1 MTEKDPYES
10 ELEKEKKAENE
21 RNEEAKD
28 DLTEGKIRKQR
39 EGEGTRD
46 YRKRIYP
53 DYKKN
58 RQRNQPRV
66 RLPGDDDIQAQGDA
80 LSNPT
85 TDQLAPKT
93 PEEIETAKTGIE
105 EAKKRMRGEGAKRE
119 RDSDGFLKLVGQ
131 GLTVFGNA
139 MESVDKAVL
148 GRIGL
153 GDKNLYTARRGII
166 DGLSER
172 HVALALLGEFLL
184 PDTVDLATLGLGYI
198 PKRFLKTPK
207 LLKAWAKSTK
217 AATKADAAG
226 DFAGASLLGARPRLA
241 ARIDATDMP
250 DNVEATWAAMD
261 AARKN
266 TNVSTVNKA
275 TQRPAPLPLTT
286 PEKQKAKILA
296 GKGDLYDLNAAVMGK
311 GVEGRPGTPKYT
323 QKLRSDVVTKVDEK
337 LVKQLQKKFGGTDTE
352 AALFLQ
358 KQQEVLKQVEKARE
372 YLNREFKLIDF
383 GFAFDDTL
391 EAMAAFDDWMRGL
404 GPARAKAVMGKVKP
418 NITDVELMDF
428 FEKLRLDSGVLDIG
442 HINAAKNIYRR
453 TAGGGGKGAN
463 FASNLELEAAR
474 NTVEISM
481 DRRRK
486 EVVKLIEKGNRA
498 RGSRKDIPID
508 INRMRGVS
516 ANIEEE
522 YLKFIHPD
530 MRNFL
535 EGVDPVTKRRLLPVE
550 FHDDFIRSTM
560 EALAEKRKFGIQDFD
575 DYLMEVW
582 ELDFGGFKMLPRQ
595 SQKAIRDAF
604 KNQKGMIHPQQQL
617 DMFNQPYTK
626 GWKKTATKENPM
638 GGYRE
643 SWVEEVINDYLNN
656 LEEAQKLGLTKTF
669 LDDATARGF
678 GAGVDSTGK
687 LPVRKIGE
695 AIIDDDPVKGAYRK
709 AFTENPIVEARVK
722 SKRGRPK
729 GKKNKPKP

>member
-1 MTEKDPYES
+1 M
-10 ELEKEKKAENE
+10 
-21 RNEEAKD
+21 NEED
-28 DLTEGKIRKQR
+28 INPEEGLEEDVKKNEDKINEEYQEEKYGNEEIRKKR
-39 EGEGTRD
+39 EGEGTLD

-80 LSNPT
+80 KLNPT
-85 TDQLAPKT
+85 GDMLAPRT
-93 PEEIETAKTGIE
+93 PEEIEAARKGLE
-105 EAKKRMRGEGAKRE
+105 EAKKKLGGSVPEK
-119 RDSDGFLKLVGQ
+119 DSDGFLKLVGQ
-131 GLTVFGNA
+131 GLTVFGEA
-139 MESVDKAVL
+139 MDTVDKNVL

-217 AATKADAAG
+217 AATKADSAG
-226 DFAGASLLGARPRLA
+226 DFAGAALLGGRPRLA
-241 ARIDATDMP
+241 QRTVANELGDEVFE
-250 DNVEATWAAMD
+250 NVV
-261 AARKN
+261 N
-266 TNVSTVNKA
+266 TNKA
-275 TQRPAPLPLTT
+275 TQRPVKALTT

-296 GKGDLYDLNAAVMGK
+296 GKGDVFDLNAAVMGK
-311 GVEGRPGTPKYT
+311 GIEGRPGVPKYT
-323 QKLRSDVVTKVDEK
+323 DKLRKDVVTKVDEK
-337 LVKQLQKKFGGTDTE
+337 LVKELQQKFGGTDTE

-358 KQQEVLKQVEKARE
+358 KQKEALKEVEKART
-372 YLNREFKLIDF
+372 YLNKEFKLQQF
-383 GFAFDDTL
+383 GFAFDDTI
-391 EAMAAFDDWMRGL
+391 EAMAAFDDWMKGL
-404 GPARAKAVMGKVKP
+404 GSARAKAVMGKVKP
-418 NITDVELMDF
+418 DITDTELMDF
-428 FEKLRLDSGVLDIG
+428 FEKLRVDSGAYDLG
-442 HINAAKNIYRR
+442 HKNAAKNIYRR
-453 TAGGGGKGAN
+453 LAGGGGRGAN
-463 FASNLELEAAR
+463 FASNIEPEPAR
-474 NTVEISM
+474 NLVTISM

-498 RGSRKDIPID
+498 RGSRKDLPID
-508 INRMRGVS
+508 INRMLGNS

-535 EGVDPVTKRRLLPVE
+535 DNILPIE
-550 FHDDFIRSTM
+550 LHDDFVQSTM

-582 ELDFGGFKMLPRQ
+582 EFDFGGFKMLPRQ

-656 LEEAQKLGLTKTF
+656 MDDARELGLLDTF
-669 LDDATARGF
+669 LNDATARGF
-678 GAGVDSTGK
+678 GAGVDDAGK

-695 AIIDDDPVKGAYRK
+695 PIIDDDPVKGAYRK
-709 AFTENPIVEARVK
+709 AFTENPVVEARAK
-722 SKRGRPK
+722 LKRGRPK

>member
-1 MTEKDPYES
+1 MNEEDINPE
-10 ELEKEKKAENE
+10 EGLEEDVKKNEKKI
-21 RNEEAKD
+21 NEEYQEEKYGN
-28 DLTEGKIRKQR
+28 EEIRKKR
-39 EGEGTRD
+39 EGEGTLD

-80 LSNPT
+80 KLNPT
-85 TDQLAPKT
+85 GDMLAPRT
-93 PEEIETAKTGIE
+93 PEEIEAARKGLE
-105 EAKKRMRGEGAKRE
+105 EAKKKIDGSKPE

-131 GLTVFGNA
+131 GLTVFGEA
-139 MESVDKAVL
+139 MDTVDKNVL

-226 DFAGASLLGARPRLA
+226 DAIGASLLGARPRLA
-241 ARIDATDMP
+241 RGIDATDMP
-250 DNVEATWAAMD
+250 DNVESAWAAMS
-261 AARKN
+261 ATRKKADV
-266 TNVSTVNKA
+266 NVSKA
-275 TQRPAPLPLTT
+275 TQRPDAPPITT
-286 PEKQKAKILA
+286 PERQRQKILD
-296 GKGDLYDLNAAVMGK
+296 GKGNVFDLNAAVMGK
-311 GVEGRPGTPKYT
+311 GVETSPGTPKYT
-323 QKLRSDVVTKVDEK
+323 KKLRKDVVTKVDEK
-337 LVKQLQKKFGGTDTE
+337 LVKHLQKKFGGTDTE

-358 KQQEVLKQVEKARE
+358 KQQEALKEVEKAVD
-372 YLNREFKLIDF
+372 YLNKEFKLQQF
-383 GFAFDDTL
+383 GFAAEDAI
-391 EAMAAFDDWMRGL
+391 EAMAAFDDWMKGL
-404 GPARAKAVMGKVKP
+404 GSARARAVMGKVKP
-418 NITDVELMDF
+418 DITDTELMNF
-428 FEKLRLDSGVLDIG
+428 FEKLRLNSGAYEVG
-442 HINAAKNIYRR
+442 HKNAAKNIHRQL
-453 TAGGGGKGAN
+453 AGGGGKGAD
-463 FASNLELEAAR
+463 FASNLEPEPAR
-474 NTVEISM
+474 NLVTISM

-486 EVVKLIEKGNRA
+486 EVVKLVEKGNRG
-498 RGSRKDIPID
+498 RGSRMDLPVD
-508 INRMRGVS
+508 INRMLGNS

-530 MRNFL
+530 MRNFI
-535 EGVDPVTKRRLLPVE
+535 DNILPVE
-550 FHDDFIRSTM
+550 LHDDFIQSTM

-575 DYLMEVW
+575 DYLMDVW
-582 ELDFGGFKMLPRQ
+582 DFDFGGFKMLPKQ

-617 DMFNQPYTK
+617 DMFNKPYTK

-656 LEEAQKLGLTKTF
+656 MDEARDLGLLDKF

-678 GAGVDSTGK
+678 GAGVDDAGK
-687 LPVRKIGE
+687 LPVRKIGDP
-695 AIIDDDPVKGAYRK
+695 IQYDDPLMEGYVKT
-709 AFTENPIVEARVK
+709 FTENPIVEARAK

>member
-10 ELEKEKKAENE
+10 ELDKEKKAENE
-21 RNEEAKD
+21 RIEEAKD
-28 DLTEGKIRKQR
+28 NLTEGKIREQR
-39 EGEGTRD
+39 EGEGTLD

-58 RQRNQPRV
+58 RLKNQRRV
-66 RLPGDDDIQAQGDA
+66 PLPGDDDIQAQGDA
-80 LSNPT
+80 KLNPT
-85 TDQLAPKT
+85 GDMLAPKT
-93 PEEIETAKTGIE
+93 PEEIEAAKTGIE
-105 EAKKRMRGEGAKRE
+105 EAKKRMRGDGAKQE

-131 GLTVFGNA
+131 GLTVFGEA
-139 MESVDKAVL
+139 LDTVDKNVL

-184 PDTVDLATLGLGYI
+184 PDTLDLVTLGLAYI

-207 LLKAWAKSTK
+207 LLKTWAKSTK

-226 DFAGASLLGARPRLA
+226 DFSGALLLGGRPRLA
-241 ARIDATDMP
+241 QR
-250 DNVEATWAAMD
+250 
-261 AARKN
+261 
-266 TNVSTVNKA
+266 TVANELGDEVFENLVNANKA
-275 TQRPAPLPLTT
+275 TQRPAKLPLTT

-296 GKGDLYDLNAAVMGK
+296 GKGDIFDLNAAVMGK
-311 GVEGRPGTPKYT
+311 GIEGRPGTPKYT
-323 QKLRSDVVTKVDEK
+323 QKLRTDVVTKVDEK

-358 KQQEVLKQVEKARE
+358 KQQEVLRQVEKARE
-372 YLNREFKLIDF
+372 YMNKEFKLQQF
-383 GFAFDDTL
+383 GFAFDDTI
-391 EAMAAFDDWMRGL
+391 EAIAAFQDWMKGL

-418 NITDVELMDF
+418 DITDTELMDF
-428 FEKLRLDSGVLDIG
+428 FEKLRVDSGAYDIG

-453 TAGGGGKGAN
+453 LAGGGGKGAN
-463 FASNLELEAAR
+463 FASNLELEPAR
-474 NTVEISM
+474 NLVTISM

-498 RGSRKDIPID
+498 RGSRKDLPID
-508 INRMRGVS
+508 INRLRGVS

-530 MRNFL
+530 LRNFL
-535 EGVDPVTKRRLLPVE
+535 ENLLPAE
-550 FHDDFIRSTM
+550 LHDDFIQSTM

-582 ELDFGGFKMLPRQ
+582 DFDFGGFKLLPKQ

-604 KNQKGMIHPQQQL
+604 KNQKGMIHGQQQL

-656 LEEAQKLGLTKTF
+656 LDEAQQLGLTKTF

-678 GAGVDSTGK
+678 GAGVDDVGK
-687 LPVRKIGE
+687 LPTRKIGE
-695 AIIDDDPVKGAYRK
+695 AIIDEDPVKNVLRK
-709 AFTENPIVEARVK
+709 TFTENPVVEARAK
-722 SKRGRPK
+722 LKRGRPK

>member
-1 MTEKDPYES
+1 M
-10 ELEKEKKAENE
+10 
-21 RNEEAKD
+21 NEED
-28 DLTEGKIRKQR
+28 INPEEGLEEDVKKNEDKINEEYQEEKYGNEEIRKKR
-39 EGEGTRD
+39 EGEGTLD

-80 LSNPT
+80 KLNPT
-85 TDQLAPKT
+85 GDMLAPRT
-93 PEEIETAKTGIE
+93 PEEIEAARKGLE
-105 EAKKRMRGEGAKRE
+105 EAKKKLGGSVPEK
-119 RDSDGFLKLVGQ
+119 DSDGFLKLVGQ
-131 GLTVFGNA
+131 GLTVFGEA
-139 MESVDKAVL
+139 MDTVDKNVL

-217 AATKADAAG
+217 AATKADSAG
-226 DFAGASLLGARPRLA
+226 DFAGAALLGGRPRLA
-241 ARIDATDMP
+241 QRTVANELGDEVFE
-250 DNVEATWAAMD
+250 NVV
-261 AARKN
+261 N
-266 TNVSTVNKA
+266 TNKA
-275 TQRPAPLPLTT
+275 TQRPVKALTT

-296 GKGDLYDLNAAVMGK
+296 GKGDVFDLNAAVMGK
-311 GVEGRPGTPKYT
+311 GIEGRPGVPKYT
-323 QKLRSDVVTKVDEK
+323 DKLRKDVVTKVDEK
-337 LVKQLQKKFGGTDTE
+337 LVKELQQKFGGTDTE

-358 KQQEVLKQVEKARE
+358 KQKEALKEVEKART
-372 YLNREFKLIDF
+372 YLNKEFKLQQF
-383 GFAFDDTL
+383 GFAFDDTI
-391 EAMAAFDDWMRGL
+391 EAMAAFDDWMKGL
-404 GPARAKAVMGKVKP
+404 GSARAKAVMGKVKP
-418 NITDVELMDF
+418 DITDTELMDF
-428 FEKLRLDSGVLDIG
+428 FEKLRVDSGAYDLG
-442 HINAAKNIYRR
+442 HKNAAKNIYRR
-453 TAGGGGKGAN
+453 IAGGGGRGAN
-463 FASNLELEAAR
+463 LEPEPAR
-474 NTVEISM
+474 NLVTISM

-498 RGSRKDIPID
+498 RGSRKDLPID
-508 INRMRGVS
+508 INRMLGNS

-535 EGVDPVTKRRLLPVE
+535 DNILPIE
-550 FHDDFIRSTM
+550 LHDDFVQSTM

-582 ELDFGGFKMLPRQ
+582 EFDFGGFKMLPRQ

-656 LEEAQKLGLTKTF
+656 MDDARELGLLDTF
-669 LDDATARGF
+669 LNDATARGF
-678 GAGVDSTGK
+678 GAGVDDAGK

-695 AIIDDDPVKGAYRK
+695 PIIDDDPVKGAYRK
-709 AFTENPIVEARVK
+709 AFTENPVVEARAK
-722 SKRGRPK
+722 LKRGRPK

>member
-21 RNEEAKD
+21 RIEEAQD
-28 DLTEGKIRKQR
+28 NLTEGKIREQR
-39 EGEGTRD
+39 EGEGTLD

-58 RQRNQPRV
+58 RLKNQRRV

-80 LSNPT
+80 KLNPT
-85 TDQLAPKT
+85 QDMLAPRT
-93 PEEIETAKTGIE
+93 PEEIEAAKTGLE
-105 EAKKRMRGEGAKRE
+105 KAKEKIDGSKPE

-131 GLTVFGNA
+131 GLTVFGEA
-139 MESVDKAVL
+139 LDTVDKNVL

-184 PDTVDLATLGLGYI
+184 PDTLDLVTLGLAYI

-207 LLKAWAKSTK
+207 LIKTWAKSTK

-226 DFAGASLLGARPRLA
+226 DFSGALLLGGRPRLA
-241 ARIDATDMP
+241 QR
-250 DNVEATWAAMD
+250 
-261 AARKN
+261 
-266 TNVSTVNKA
+266 TVANELGDEVFENLVNANKA
-275 TQRPAPLPLTT
+275 TQRPAKLPLTT

-296 GKGDLYDLNAAVMGK
+296 GKGDIFDLNAAVMGK
-311 GVEGRPGTPKYT
+311 GIEGRPGTPKYT
-323 QKLRSDVVTKVDEK
+323 QKLRADVVTKVDEK

-358 KQQEVLKQVEKARE
+358 KQQEVLRQVEKARE
-372 YLNREFKLIDF
+372 YLNKEFKLQQF
-383 GFAFDDTL
+383 GFAFDDTI
-391 EAMAAFDDWMRGL
+391 EAIAAFEDWMRGL

-418 NITDVELMDF
+418 DITDTELMDF
-428 FEKLRLDSGVLDIG
+428 FEKLRIDSGAYDIG

-453 TAGGGGKGAN
+453 LAGGGGKGAN
-463 FASNLELEAAR
+463 FASNLELEPAR
-474 NTVEISM
+474 NLVTISM

-498 RGSRKDIPID
+498 RGSRKDLPID
-508 INRMRGVS
+508 INRLRGVS

-530 MRNFL
+530 LRNFL
-535 EGVDPVTKRRLLPVE
+535 ENLLPVE
-550 FHDDFIRSTM
+550 LHDDFIQSTM

-582 ELDFGGFKMLPRQ
+582 DFDYGGFKLLPKQ

-656 LEEAQKLGLTKTF
+656 LDEAQQLGLTKTF

-678 GAGVDSTGK
+678 GAGVDDAGK
-687 LPVRKIGE
+687 LPTRKIGE
-695 AIIDDDPVKGAYRK
+695 AIIDEAPVKNVLRK
-709 AFTENPIVEARVK
+709 TFTENPIVESRAK
-722 SKRGRPK
+722 GQRGR
-729 GKKNKPKP
+729 KKKPKP

>member
-21 RNEEAKD
+21 RIEEAKD

-39 EGEGTRD
+39 EGEGTLD

-66 RLPGDDDIQAQGDA
+66 RLPSDEEIQAEGDA
-80 LSNPT
+80 KFEPT
-85 TDQLAPKT
+85 GDMLAPKT
-93 PEEIETAKTGIE
+93 DAEIEAARKGLE
-105 EAKKRMRGEGAKRE
+105 EAKKKIGQDTKPE

-217 AATKADAAG
+217 AATKAESAG
-226 DFAGASLLGARPRLA
+226 DAIGASLLVARPRLA
-241 ARIDATDMP
+241 RGIDATDMP
-250 DNVEATWAAMD
+250 DNVESAWAAMS
-261 AARKN
+261 ATRKKADV
-266 TNVSTVNKA
+266 NVSKA
-275 TQRPAPLPLTT
+275 TQRPAPPPLTT
-286 PEKQKAKILA
+286 PEKQRQKILA
-296 GKGDLYDLNAAVMGK
+296 GKGDVFDLNAAVMGK
-311 GVEGRPGTPKYT
+311 GVEGSPGTPKYT
-323 QKLRSDVVTKVDEK
+323 QKLRTDVVTKVDEK
-337 LVKQLQKKFGGTDTE
+337 LVKHLQKKFGGTDTE

-358 KQQEVLKQVEKARE
+358 KQQEALKEIEKARD
-372 YLNREFKLIDF
+372 YLNKEFKLQTF
-383 GFAFDDTL
+383 GFAAEDTI
-391 EAMAAFDDWMRGL
+391 EAINAFNDWMRGL
-404 GPARAKAVMGKVKP
+404 GPARAKAVMGKVRP
-418 NITDVELMDF
+418 DITDDELMQV
-428 FEKLRLDSGVLDIG
+428 FEKLRVDSGAYDLG
-442 HINAAKNIYRR
+442 HKNAAKNIYRQI
-453 TAGGGGKGAN
+453 AGGGGKGAN
-463 FASNLELEAAR
+463 FASNIEPEPAR
-474 NTVEISM
+474 NLVTISL

-498 RGSRKDIPID
+498 RGSRKDLPID
-508 INRMRGVS
+508 INRIMGNS

-530 MRNFL
+530 MRNFF
-535 EGVDPVTKRRLLPVE
+535 DNILPIE
-550 FHDDFIRSTM
+550 LHDDFVQSTM

-575 DYLMEVW
+575 DYLMDVW
-582 ELDFGGFKMLPRQ
+582 EFDFGGFKMLPKQ

-656 LEEAQKLGLTKTF
+656 MDEARELGLLDKF

-678 GAGVDSTGK
+678 GAGVDDAGK
-687 LPVRKIGE
+687 LPVRKIGTP
-695 AIIDDDPVKGAYRK
+695 IQYDDPLMEGYVKT
-709 AFTENPIVEARVK
+709 FTENPIIEAKAKR
-722 SKRGRPK
+722 KRGRPK
-729 GKKNKPKP
+729 GRKNKPKP

>member
-10 ELEKEKKAENE
+10 ELDKEKKAENE
-21 RNEEAKD
+21 RIEEAKD
-28 DLTEGKIRKQR
+28 ELTEGKIRKQR

-80 LSNPT
+80 KLNPT
-85 TDQLAPKT
+85 GDMLAPRT
-93 PEEIETAKTGIE
+93 PEEIEAARKGLEKAKE
-105 EAKKRMRGEGAKRE
+105 RMDGHKPEK
-119 RDSDGFLKLVGQ
+119 DSDGFLKLVGQ
-131 GLTVFGNA
+131 GLTVFGEA
-139 MESVDKAVL
+139 MDTVDKNVL

-226 DFAGASLLGARPRLA
+226 DFAGASLLGASPRFA

-250 DNVEATWAAMD
+250 DNVDAVWAAMD
-261 AARKN
+261 AARKPD
-266 TNVSTVNKA
+266 VSTVNKA
-275 TQRPAPLPLTT
+275 TQRPAALPLTT

-296 GKGDLYDLNAAVMGK
+296 GKGDVFDLNAAVMGK
-311 GVEGRPGTPKYT
+311 GVEGRPGTPKYSD
-323 QKLRSDVVTKVDEK
+323 KLRKDVVTKVDEK

-358 KQQEVLKQVEKARE
+358 KQQEVLRQVEKARE
-372 YLNREFKLIDF
+372 YMNKEFKLQQF
-383 GFAFDDTL
+383 GFAFDDTI
-391 EAMAAFDDWMRGL
+391 EAIAAFQDWMKGL

-418 NITDVELMDF
+418 DITDTELMDF
-428 FEKLRLDSGVLDIG
+428 FEKLRVDSGAYDIG

-453 TAGGGGKGAN
+453 LAGGGGKGAN
-463 FASNLELEAAR
+463 FASNLELEPAR
-474 NTVEISM
+474 NLVTISM

-498 RGSRKDIPID
+498 RGSRKDLPID

-535 EGVDPVTKRRLLPVE
+535 DNLLPVE
-550 FHDDFIRSTM
+550 LHDDFIQSTM

-582 ELDFGGFKMLPRQ
+582 EFDFGGFKMLPKQ

-604 KNQKGMIHPQQQL
+604 KNQKGMIHGQQQL

-656 LEEAQKLGLTKTF
+656 LDDAQQLGLTKIF

-678 GAGVDSTGK
+678 GAGVDDAGK

-695 AIIDDDPVKGAYRK
+695 PIIDDDPIKGAYRK
-709 AFTENPIVEARVK
+709 AFTENPVVEARAK
-722 SKRGRPK
+722 LKRGRPK

>member
-10 ELEKEKKAENE
+10 ELDKEKKAENE
-21 RNEEAKD
+21 RIEEAKD
-28 DLTEGKIRKQR
+28 NLTEGKIREQR
-39 EGEGTRD
+39 EGEGTLD

-58 RQRNQPRV
+58 RLKNQRRV
-66 RLPGDDDIQAQGDA
+66 PLPGDDDIQAQGDA
-80 LSNPT
+80 KLNPT
-85 TDQLAPKT
+85 GDMLAPKT
-93 PEEIETAKTGIE
+93 PEEIEAAKTGIE
-105 EAKKRMRGEGAKRE
+105 EAKKRMRGDGAKQE

-131 GLTVFGNA
+131 GLTVFGEA
-139 MESVDKAVL
+139 LDTVDKNVL

-184 PDTVDLATLGLGYI
+184 PDTLDLVTLGLAYI

-207 LLKAWAKSTK
+207 LLKTWAKSTK

-226 DFAGASLLGARPRLA
+226 DFSGALLLGGRPRLA
-241 ARIDATDMP
+241 QR
-250 DNVEATWAAMD
+250 
-261 AARKN
+261 
-266 TNVSTVNKA
+266 TVANELGDEVFENLVNANKA
-275 TQRPAPLPLTT
+275 TQRPAKLPLTT

-296 GKGDLYDLNAAVMGK
+296 GKGDIFDLNAAVMGK
-311 GVEGRPGTPKYT
+311 GIEGRPGTPKYT
-323 QKLRSDVVTKVDEK
+323 QKLRTDVVTKVDEK

-358 KQQEVLKQVEKARE
+358 KQQEVLRQVEKARE
-372 YLNREFKLIDF
+372 YMNKEFKLQQF
-383 GFAFDDTL
+383 GFAFDDTI
-391 EAMAAFDDWMRGL
+391 EAIAAFEDWMKGL

-418 NITDVELMDF
+418 DITDTELMDF
-428 FEKLRLDSGVLDIG
+428 FEKLRVDSGAYDIG

-453 TAGGGGKGAN
+453 LAGGGGKGAN
-463 FASNLELEAAR
+463 FASNLELEPAR
-474 NTVEISM
+474 NLVEISM

-498 RGSRKDIPID
+498 RGSRKDLPID

-535 EGVDPVTKRRLLPVE
+535 ENLLPVE
-550 FHDDFIRSTM
+550 LHDDFIQSTM

-582 ELDFGGFKMLPRQ
+582 DFDFGGFKLLPKQ

-604 KNQKGMIHPQQQL
+604 KNQKGMIHGQQQL

-656 LEEAQKLGLTKTF
+656 LDEAQQLGLTKTF

-678 GAGVDSTGK
+678 GAGVDDVGK
-687 LPVRKIGE
+687 LPTRKIGE
-695 AIIDDDPVKGAYRK
+695 AIIDEDPVKNVLRK
-709 AFTENPIVEARVK
+709 TFTENPVVEARAK
-722 SKRGRPK
+722 LKRGR
-729 GKKNKPKP
+729 KKKPKS

>member
-10 ELEKEKKAENE
+10 ELDKEKKAENE
-21 RNEEAKD
+21 RIEEAKD
-28 DLTEGKIRKQR
+28 ELTEGKIRKQR

-80 LSNPT
+80 KLNPT
-85 TDQLAPKT
+85 GDMLAPRT
-93 PEEIETAKTGIE
+93 PEEIEA
-105 EAKKRMRGEGAKRE
+105 AKKGLEKAKE
-119 RDSDGFLKLVGQ
+119 RIDGHKPEKDSDGFLKLVGQ
-131 GLTVFGNA
+131 GLTVFGEA
-139 MESVDKAVL
+139 MDTVDKNVL

-226 DFAGASLLGARPRLA
+226 DAIGASLLGARPRLA
-241 ARIDATDMP
+241 RGIDATDMP
-250 DNVEATWAAMD
+250 DNVESAWAAMS
-261 AARKN
+261 ATRKKADV
-266 TNVSTVNKA
+266 NVSKA
-275 TQRPAPLPLTT
+275 TQRPDAPPITT
-286 PEKQKAKILA
+286 PERQRQKILD
-296 GKGDLYDLNAAVMGK
+296 GKGNVFDLNAAVMGK
-311 GVEGRPGTPKYT
+311 GVETSPGTPKYT
-323 QKLRSDVVTKVDEK
+323 KKLRKDVVTKVDEK
-337 LVKQLQKKFGGTDTE
+337 LVKHLQKKFGGTDTE

-358 KQQEVLKQVEKARE
+358 KQQEALKEVEKAVD
-372 YLNREFKLIDF
+372 YLNKEFKLQQF
-383 GFAFDDTL
+383 GFAAEDAI
-391 EAMAAFDDWMRGL
+391 EAMAAFDDWMKGL
-404 GPARAKAVMGKVKP
+404 GSARARAVMGKVKP
-418 NITDVELMDF
+418 DITDTELMNF
-428 FEKLRLDSGVLDIG
+428 FEKLRLNSGAYEVG
-442 HINAAKNIYRR
+442 HKNAAKNIHRQL
-453 TAGGGGKGAN
+453 AGGGGKGAD
-463 FASNLELEAAR
+463 FASNLEPEPAR
-474 NTVEISM
+474 NLVTISM

-486 EVVKLIEKGNRA
+486 EVVKLVEKGNRG
-498 RGSRKDIPID
+498 RGSRMDLPVD
-508 INRMRGVS
+508 INRMLGNS

-530 MRNFL
+530 MRNFI
-535 EGVDPVTKRRLLPVE
+535 DNILPVE
-550 FHDDFIRSTM
+550 LHDDFIQSTM

-575 DYLMEVW
+575 DYLMDVW
-582 ELDFGGFKMLPRQ
+582 DFDFGGFKMLPKQ

-604 KNQKGMIHPQQQL
+604 KNQKGMIHGQQQI
-617 DMFNQPYTK
+617 DMFNKPYTK

-656 LEEAQKLGLTKTF
+656 LDDAQQLGLTKIF

-678 GAGVDSTGK
+678 GAGVDDAGK

-695 AIIDDDPVKGAYRK
+695 PIIDDDPIKGAYRK
-709 AFTENPIVEARVK
+709 AFTENPVVEARAK
-722 SKRGRPK
+722 LKRGRPK

>member
-1 MTEKDPYES
+1 M
-10 ELEKEKKAENE
+10 
-21 RNEEAKD
+21 NEED
-28 DLTEGKIRKQR
+28 INPEEGLEEDIKKNEEKINEEYQEEKYGNEEIRKKR
-39 EGEGTRD
+39 EGEGTLD

-80 LSNPT
+80 KLNPT
-85 TDQLAPKT
+85 GDMLAPRT
-93 PEEIETAKTGIE
+93 PEEIEAARKGLE
-105 EAKKRMRGEGAKRE
+105 EAKKKLGGSVPEK
-119 RDSDGFLKLVGQ
+119 DSDGFLKLVGQ
-131 GLTVFGNA
+131 GLTVFGEA
-139 MESVDKAVL
+139 MDTVDKNVL

-217 AATKADAAG
+217 AATKADSAG
-226 DFAGASLLGARPRLA
+226 DFAGAALLGGRPRLA
-241 ARIDATDMP
+241 QRTVANELGDEVFE
-250 DNVEATWAAMD
+250 NVV
-261 AARKN
+261 N
-266 TNVSTVNKA
+266 TNKA
-275 TQRPAPLPLTT
+275 TQRPVKALTT

-296 GKGDLYDLNAAVMGK
+296 GKGDVFDLNAAVMGK
-311 GVEGRPGTPKYT
+311 GIEGRPGVPKYT
-323 QKLRSDVVTKVDEK
+323 DKLRKDVVTKVDEK
-337 LVKQLQKKFGGTDTE
+337 LVKELQQKFGGTDTE

-358 KQQEVLKQVEKARE
+358 KQKEALKEVEKART
-372 YLNREFKLIDF
+372 YLNKEFKLQQF
-383 GFAFDDTL
+383 GFAFDDTI
-391 EAMAAFDDWMRGL
+391 EAMAAFDDWMKGL
-404 GPARAKAVMGKVKP
+404 GSARAKAVMGKVKP
-418 NITDVELMDF
+418 DITDTELMDF
-428 FEKLRLDSGVLDIG
+428 FEKLRVDSGAYDLG
-442 HINAAKNIYRR
+442 HKNAAKNIYRR
-453 TAGGGGKGAN
+453 IAGGGGRGAN
-463 FASNLELEAAR
+463 FASNMEPEPAR
-474 NTVEISM
+474 NLVTISM

-498 RGSRKDIPID
+498 RGSRKDLPID
-508 INRMRGVS
+508 INRMLGNS

-535 EGVDPVTKRRLLPVE
+535 DNILPIE
-550 FHDDFIRSTM
+550 LHDDFVQSTM

-582 ELDFGGFKMLPRQ
+582 EFDFGGFKMLPRQ

-656 LEEAQKLGLTKTF
+656 MDDARELGLLDTF
-669 LDDATARGF
+669 LNDATARGF
-678 GAGVDSTGK
+678 GAGVDDAGK

-695 AIIDDDPVKGAYRK
+695 PIIDDDPVKGAYRK
-709 AFTENPIVEARVK
+709 AFTENPVVEARAK
-722 SKRGRPK
+722 LKRGRPK

>member
-1 MTEKDPYES
+1 M
-10 ELEKEKKAENE
+10 
-21 RNEEAKD
+21 NEED
-28 DLTEGKIRKQR
+28 INPEEGLEEDVKKNEDKINEEYQEEKYGNEEIRKKR
-39 EGEGTRD
+39 EGEGTLD

-80 LSNPT
+80 KLNPT
-85 TDQLAPKT
+85 GDMLAPRT
-93 PEEIETAKTGIE
+93 PEEIEAARKGLE
-105 EAKKRMRGEGAKRE
+105 EAKKKLGGSVPEK
-119 RDSDGFLKLVGQ
+119 DSDGFLKLVGQ
-131 GLTVFGNA
+131 GLTVFGEA
-139 MESVDKAVL
+139 MDTVDKNVL

-241 ARIDATDMP
+241 QRTVANELGDEVFE
-250 DNVEATWAAMD
+250 NVV
-261 AARKN
+261 N
-266 TNVSTVNKA
+266 TNKA
-275 TQRPAPLPLTT
+275 TQRPVKALTT

-296 GKGDLYDLNAAVMGK
+296 GKGDVFDLNAAVMGK
-311 GVEGRPGTPKYT
+311 GIEGRPGVPKYT
-323 QKLRSDVVTKVDEK
+323 DKLRKDVVTKVDEK
-337 LVKQLQKKFGGTDTE
+337 LVKELQQKFGGTDTE

-358 KQQEVLKQVEKARE
+358 KQKEALKEVEKART
-372 YLNREFKLIDF
+372 YLNKEFKLQQF
-383 GFAFDDTL
+383 GFAFDDTI
-391 EAMAAFDDWMRGL
+391 EAMAAFDDWMKGL
-404 GPARAKAVMGKVKP
+404 GSARAKAVMGKVKP
-418 NITDVELMDF
+418 DITDTELMDF
-428 FEKLRLDSGVLDIG
+428 FEKLRVDSGAYDLG
-442 HINAAKNIYRR
+442 HKNAAKNIYRR
-453 TAGGGGKGAN
+453 IAGGGGRGAN
-463 FASNLELEAAR
+463 FASNIEPEPAR
-474 NTVEISM
+474 NLVTISM

-498 RGSRKDIPID
+498 RGSRKDLPID
-508 INRMRGVS
+508 INRMLGNS

-535 EGVDPVTKRRLLPVE
+535 DNILPIE
-550 FHDDFIRSTM
+550 LHDDFVQSTM

-582 ELDFGGFKMLPRQ
+582 EFDFGGFKMLPRQ

-656 LEEAQKLGLTKTF
+656 MDDARELGLLDTF
-669 LDDATARGF
+669 LNDATARGF
-678 GAGVDSTGK
+678 GAGVDDAGK

-695 AIIDDDPVKGAYRK
+695 PIIDDDPVKGAYRK
-709 AFTENPIVEARVK
+709 AFTENPVVEARAK
-722 SKRGRPK
+722 LKRGRPK

>member
-1 MTEKDPYES
+1 M
-10 ELEKEKKAENE
+10 
-21 RNEEAKD
+21 NEED
-28 DLTEGKIRKQR
+28 INPEEGLEEDVKKNEEKINEEYQEEKYGNEEIRKKR
-39 EGEGTRD
+39 EGEGTLD

-80 LSNPT
+80 KLNPT
-85 TDQLAPKT
+85 GDMLAPRT
-93 PEEIETAKTGIE
+93 PEEIEAARKGLE
-105 EAKKRMRGEGAKRE
+105 EAKKKLGGSVPEK
-119 RDSDGFLKLVGQ
+119 DSDGFLKLVGQ
-131 GLTVFGNA
+131 GLTVFGEA
-139 MESVDKAVL
+139 MDTVDKNVL

-217 AATKADAAG
+217 AATKADSAG
-226 DFAGASLLGARPRLA
+226 DFAGAALLGGRPRLA
-241 ARIDATDMP
+241 QRTVANELGDEVFE
-250 DNVEATWAAMD
+250 NVV
-261 AARKN
+261 N
-266 TNVSTVNKA
+266 TNKA
-275 TQRPAPLPLTT
+275 TQRPVKALTT

-296 GKGDLYDLNAAVMGK
+296 GKGDVFDLNAAVMGK
-311 GVEGRPGTPKYT
+311 GIEGRPGVPKYT
-323 QKLRSDVVTKVDEK
+323 DKLRKDVVTKVDEK
-337 LVKQLQKKFGGTDTE
+337 LVKELQQKFGGTDTE

-358 KQQEVLKQVEKARE
+358 KQKEALKEVEKART
-372 YLNREFKLIDF
+372 YLNKEFKLQQF
-383 GFAFDDTL
+383 GFAFDDTI
-391 EAMAAFDDWMRGL
+391 EAMAAFDDWMKGL
-404 GPARAKAVMGKVKP
+404 GSARAKAVMGKVKP
-418 NITDVELMDF
+418 DITDTELMDF
-428 FEKLRLDSGVLDIG
+428 FEKLRVDSGAYDLG
-442 HINAAKNIYRR
+442 HKNAAKNIYRQI
-453 TAGGGGKGAN
+453 AGGGGRGAD
-463 FASNLELEAAR
+463 FASNLEPEPAR
-474 NTVEISM
+474 NLVTISM

-498 RGSRKDIPID
+498 RGSRKDLPID
-508 INRMRGVS
+508 INRMLGNS

-535 EGVDPVTKRRLLPVE
+535 DNILPIE
-550 FHDDFIRSTM
+550 LHDDFVQSTM

-582 ELDFGGFKMLPRQ
+582 EFDFGGFKMLPRQ

-656 LEEAQKLGLTKTF
+656 MDDARELGLLDTF
-669 LDDATARGF
+669 LNDATARGF
-678 GAGVDSTGK
+678 GAGVDDAGK

-695 AIIDDDPVKGAYRK
+695 PIIDDDPVKGAYRK
-709 AFTENPIVEARVK
+709 AFTENPVVEARAK
-722 SKRGRPK
+722 LKRGRPK

>member
-21 RNEEAKD
+21 RIEEAQD
-28 DLTEGKIRKQR
+28 NLTEGKIREQR
-39 EGEGTRD
+39 EGEGTLD

-58 RQRNQPRV
+58 RLKNQRRV

-80 LSNPT
+80 KLNPT
-85 TDQLAPKT
+85 QDMLAPRT
-93 PEEIETAKTGIE
+93 PEEIEAAKTGLE
-105 EAKKRMRGEGAKRE
+105 KAKEKIDGSKPE

-131 GLTVFGNA
+131 GLTVFGEA
-139 MESVDKAVL
+139 LDTVDKNVL

-184 PDTVDLATLGLGYI
+184 PDTLDLVTLGLAYI

-207 LLKAWAKSTK
+207 LIKTWAKSTK

-226 DFAGASLLGARPRLA
+226 DFSGALLLGGRPRLA
-241 ARIDATDMP
+241 QR
-250 DNVEATWAAMD
+250 
-261 AARKN
+261 
-266 TNVSTVNKA
+266 TVANELGDEVFENLVNANKA
-275 TQRPAPLPLTT
+275 TQRPAKLPLTT

-296 GKGDLYDLNAAVMGK
+296 GKGDIFDLNAAVMGK
-311 GVEGRPGTPKYT
+311 GIEGRPGTPKYT
-323 QKLRSDVVTKVDEK
+323 QKLRADVVTKVDEK

-358 KQQEVLKQVEKARE
+358 KQQEVLRQVEKARE
-372 YLNREFKLIDF
+372 YLNKEFKLQQF
-383 GFAFDDTL
+383 GFAFDDTI
-391 EAMAAFDDWMRGL
+391 EAIAAFEDWMRGL

-418 NITDVELMDF
+418 DITDTELMDF
-428 FEKLRLDSGVLDIG
+428 FEKLRIDSGAYDIG

-453 TAGGGGKGAN
+453 LAGGGGKGAN
-463 FASNLELEAAR
+463 FASNLELEPAR
-474 NTVEISM
+474 NLVTISM

-498 RGSRKDIPID
+498 RGSRKDLPID
-508 INRMRGVS
+508 INRLRGVS

-530 MRNFL
+530 LRNFL
-535 EGVDPVTKRRLLPVE
+535 ENLLPVE
-550 FHDDFIRSTM
+550 LHDDFIQSTM

-582 ELDFGGFKMLPRQ
+582 DFDYGGFKLLPKQ

-656 LEEAQKLGLTKTF
+656 LDEAQQLGLTKTF

-678 GAGVDSTGK
+678 GAGVDDAGK
-687 LPVRKIGE
+687 LPTRKIGE
-695 AIIDDDPVKGAYRK
+695 AIIDEDPVKNVLRK
-709 AFTENPIVEARVK
+709 TFTENPIVESRAK
-722 SKRGRPK
+722 GQRGR
-729 GKKNKPKP
+729 KKKPKP

>member
-21 RNEEAKD
+21 RIEEAKD

-80 LSNPT
+80 KLNPT
-85 TDQLAPKT
+85 GDMLAPRT
-93 PEEIETAKTGIE
+93 PEEIEAARKGLEKAKE
-105 EAKKRMRGEGAKRE
+105 RMDGHKPEK
-119 RDSDGFLKLVGQ
+119 DSDGFLKLVGQ

-226 DFAGASLLGARPRLA
+226 DFAGASLLGASPRFA

-250 DNVEATWAAMD
+250 DNVEAAWAAMD

-275 TQRPAPLPLTT
+275 TQRPVKALTT

-311 GVEGRPGTPKYT
+311 GIEGRPGTPKYT
-323 QKLRSDVVTKVDEK
+323 QKLRSEVVTKVDEK
-337 LVKQLQKKFGGTDTE
+337 LVKELQGKFGGTDTE

-383 GFAFDDTL
+383 GFAFNDTI

-404 GPARAKAVMGKVKP
+404 GPARAMAVMGKVKP
-418 NITDVELMDF
+418 NITPSELMDF

-453 TAGGGGKGAN
+453 TA
-463 FASNLELEAAR
+463 
-474 NTVEISM
+474 
-481 DRRRK
+481 
-486 EVVKLIEKGNRA
+486 
-498 RGSRKDIPID
+498 
-508 INRMRGVS
+508 
-516 ANIEEE
+516 
-522 YLKFIHPD
+522 
-530 MRNFL
+530 
-535 EGVDPVTKRRLLPVE
+535 
-550 FHDDFIRSTM
+550 
-560 EALAEKRKFGIQDFD
+560 
-575 DYLMEVW
+575 
-582 ELDFGGFKMLPRQ
+582 
-595 SQKAIRDAF
+595 
-604 KNQKGMIHPQQQL
+604 
-617 DMFNQPYTK
+617 
-626 GWKKTATKENPM
+626 
-638 GGYRE
+638 
-643 SWVEEVINDYLNN
+643 
-656 LEEAQKLGLTKTF
+656 
-669 LDDATARGF
+669 
-678 GAGVDSTGK
+678 
-687 LPVRKIGE
+687 
-695 AIIDDDPVKGAYRK
+695 
-709 AFTENPIVEARVK
+709 
-722 SKRGRPK
+722 
-729 GKKNKPKP
+729 

>member
-21 RNEEAKD
+21 RIEEAQD
-28 DLTEGKIRKQR
+28 NLTEGKIREQR
-39 EGEGTRD
+39 EGEGTLD

-58 RQRNQPRV
+58 RLKNQRRV

-80 LSNPT
+80 KLNPT
-85 TDQLAPKT
+85 QDMLAPRT
-93 PEEIETAKTGIE
+93 PEEIEAAKTGLE
-105 EAKKRMRGEGAKRE
+105 KAKEKIDGSKPE

-131 GLTVFGNA
+131 GLTVFGEA
-139 MESVDKAVL
+139 LDTVDKNVL

-184 PDTVDLATLGLGYI
+184 PDTLDLVTLGLAYI

-207 LLKAWAKSTK
+207 LIKTWAKSTK

-226 DFAGASLLGARPRLA
+226 DFSGALLLGGRPRLA
-241 ARIDATDMP
+241 QR
-250 DNVEATWAAMD
+250 
-261 AARKN
+261 
-266 TNVSTVNKA
+266 TVANELGDEVFENLVNANKA
-275 TQRPAPLPLTT
+275 TQRPAKLPLTT

-296 GKGDLYDLNAAVMGK
+296 GKGDIFDLNAAVMGK
-311 GVEGRPGTPKYT
+311 GIEGRPGTPKYT
-323 QKLRSDVVTKVDEK
+323 QKLRADVVTKVDEK

-358 KQQEVLKQVEKARE
+358 KQQEVLRQVEKARE
-372 YLNREFKLIDF
+372 YLNKEFKLQQF
-383 GFAFDDTL
+383 GFAFDDTI
-391 EAMAAFDDWMRGL
+391 EAIAAFEDWMRGL

-418 NITDVELMDF
+418 DITDTELMDF
-428 FEKLRLDSGVLDIG
+428 FEKLRIDSGAYDIG

-453 TAGGGGKGAN
+453 LAGGGGKGAN
-463 FASNLELEAAR
+463 FASNLELEPAR
-474 NTVEISM
+474 NLVTISM

-498 RGSRKDIPID
+498 RGSRKDLPID

-535 EGVDPVTKRRLLPVE
+535 DNLLPVE
-550 FHDDFIRSTM
+550 LHDDFIQSTM

-582 ELDFGGFKMLPRQ
+582 DFDYGGFKLLPKQ

-656 LEEAQKLGLTKTF
+656 LDEAQQLGLTKTF

-678 GAGVDSTGK
+678 GAGVDDAGK
-687 LPVRKIGE
+687 LPTRKIGE
-695 AIIDDDPVKGAYRK
+695 AIIDEDPVKNVLRK
-709 AFTENPIVEARVK
+709 TFTENPIVESRAK
-722 SKRGRPK
+722 GQRGR
-729 GKKNKPKP
+729 KKKPKP

>member
-21 RNEEAKD
+21 RIEEAKD

-39 EGEGTRD
+39 EGEGTLD

-66 RLPGDDDIQAQGDA
+66 RLPSDEEIQAEGDA
-80 LSNPT
+80 KFEPT
-85 TDQLAPKT
+85 GDMLAPKT
-93 PEEIETAKTGIE
+93 DAEIEAARKGLE
-105 EAKKRMRGEGAKRE
+105 EAKKKIGQDTKPE

-217 AATKADAAG
+217 AATKAESAG
-226 DFAGASLLGARPRLA
+226 DAIGASLLGARPRLA
-241 ARIDATDMP
+241 RGIDATDMP
-250 DNVEATWAAMD
+250 DNVEAAWAAMS
-261 AARKN
+261 ATRKKADV
-266 TNVSTVNKA
+266 NVSKA
-275 TQRPAPLPLTT
+275 TQRPAPPPLTT
-286 PEKQKAKILA
+286 PEKQRQKILA
-296 GKGDLYDLNAAVMGK
+296 GKGDVFDLNAAVMGK
-311 GVEGRPGTPKYT
+311 GVEGSPGTPKYT
-323 QKLRSDVVTKVDEK
+323 QKLRTDVVTKVDEK
-337 LVKQLQKKFGGTDTE
+337 LVKHLQKKFGGTDTE

-358 KQQEVLKQVEKARE
+358 KQKEVLKDVEKARD
-372 YLNREFKLIDF
+372 YLNKEFKLQTF
-383 GFAFDDTL
+383 GFAAEDTI
-391 EAMAAFDDWMRGL
+391 EAINAFNDWMRGL
-404 GPARAKAVMGKVKP
+404 GPARAKAVMGKVRP
-418 NITDVELMDF
+418 DITDDELMQV
-428 FEKLRLDSGVLDIG
+428 FEKLRVDSGAYDLG
-442 HINAAKNIYRR
+442 HKNAAKNIYRQI
-453 TAGGGGKGAN
+453 AGGGGRGAN
-463 FASNLELEAAR
+463 FASNLEPEPAR
-474 NTVEISM
+474 NLVTISL

-498 RGSRKDIPID
+498 RGSRKDLPID
-508 INRMRGVS
+508 INRIMGNS

-530 MRNFL
+530 MRNFI
-535 EGVDPVTKRRLLPVE
+535 DNILPIE
-550 FHDDFIRSTM
+550 LHDDFVQSTM

-575 DYLMEVW
+575 DYLMDVW
-582 ELDFGGFKMLPRQ
+582 EFDFGGFKMLPRQ

-656 LEEAQKLGLTKTF
+656 MDEARELGLLDKF

-678 GAGVDSTGK
+678 GAGVDDAGK
-687 LPVRKIGE
+687 LPVRKIGTP
-695 AIIDDDPVKGAYRK
+695 IQYDDPLMEGYVKT
-709 AFTENPIVEARVK
+709 FTENPIIEAKAKR
-722 SKRGRPK
+722 KRGRPK
-729 GKKNKPKP
+729 GRKNKPKP

>member
-21 RNEEAKD
+21 RIEEAKD

-39 EGEGTRD
+39 EGEGTLD

-80 LSNPT
+80 KLNPT
-85 TDQLAPKT
+85 GDMLAPRT
-93 PEEIETAKTGIE
+93 PEEIEAAKTGLE
-105 EAKKRMRGEGAKRE
+105 KAKERMDGHKPEK
-119 RDSDGFLKLVGQ
+119 DSDGFLKLVGQ
-131 GLTVFGNA
+131 GLTVFGEA
-139 MESVDKAVL
+139 MDTVDKNVL

-217 AATKADAAG
+217 AATKAESAG

-250 DNVEATWAAMD
+250 DNVDAVWAAMD
-261 AARKN
+261 AARKPD
-266 TNVSTVNKA
+266 VSTVNKA
-275 TQRPAPLPLTT
+275 TQRPAALPLTT

-296 GKGDLYDLNAAVMGK
+296 GKGDVFDLNAAVMGK
-311 GVEGRPGTPKYT
+311 GIEGRPGVPKYT
-323 QKLRSDVVTKVDEK
+323 DKLRKDVVTKVDKK
-337 LVKQLQKKFGGTDTE
+337 LVKELQKKFGGTDTE

-358 KQQEVLKQVEKARE
+358 KQQEVLKQVGKARE
-372 YLNREFKLIDF
+372 YMNREFKLQQF
-383 GFAFDDTL
+383 GFAFDDTI
-391 EAMAAFDDWMRGL
+391 EAMAAFQDWMRGL

-418 NITDVELMDF
+418 DITDMELMDF
-428 FEKLRLDSGVLDIG
+428 FEKLRVDSGAYDIG

-453 TAGGGGKGAN
+453 LAGGGGKGAN
-463 FASNLELEAAR
+463 FASNLELEPAR
-474 NTVEISM
+474 NLVEISM

-498 RGSRKDIPID
+498 RGSRKDLPID

-535 EGVDPVTKRRLLPVE
+535 DNLLPVE
-550 FHDDFIRSTM
+550 LHDDFIQSTM

-582 ELDFGGFKMLPRQ
+582 EFDFGGFKMLPRQ

-604 KNQKGMIHPQQQL
+604 KNQKGMIHGQQQL

-656 LEEAQKLGLTKTF
+656 LDDAQQLGLTKIF

-678 GAGVDSTGK
+678 GAGVDDAGK

-695 AIIDDDPVKGAYRK
+695 PIIDDDPIKGAYRK
-709 AFTENPIVEARVK
+709 AFTENPVVEARAK
-722 SKRGRPK
+722 LKRGRPK

>member
-10 ELEKEKKAENE
+10 ELNKEKKAENE
-21 RNEEAKD
+21 RIEEAKD

-53 DYKKN
+53 QYKANRRKN
-58 RQRNQPRV
+58 QQR
-66 RLPGDDDIQAQGDA
+66 LGDEDIQAQGDA

-85 TDQLAPKT
+85 AEQLKDKT
-93 PEEIETAKTGIE
+93 PEEIEAAKTGLE
-105 EAKKRMRGEGAKRE
+105 KAKE
-119 RDSDGFLKLVGQ
+119 RIDGHKPEKDSDGFLRLVGH
-131 GLTVFGNA
+131 GLTVFGQA
-139 MESVDKAVL
+139 MDTVDKNVL

-153 GDKNLYTARRGII
+153 GDKNLYTARKGII

-217 AATKADAAG
+217 AATKADSAG
-226 DFAGASLLGARPRLA
+226 DFAGAALLGGRPRLA
-241 ARIDATDMP
+241 QRTVANELGDEVFE
-250 DNVEATWAAMD
+250 NVV
-261 AARKN
+261 N
-266 TNVSTVNKA
+266 TNKA
-275 TQRPAPLPLTT
+275 TQRPVKALTT

-296 GKGDLYDLNAAVMGK
+296 GKGDVFDLNAAVMGK
-311 GVEGRPGTPKYT
+311 GIEGRPGVPKYT
-323 QKLRSDVVTKVDEK
+323 DKLRKDVVTKVDEK
-337 LVKQLQKKFGGTDTE
+337 LVKELQKKFGGTDTE

-358 KQQEVLKQVEKARE
+358 KQQEVLRQVEKARE
-372 YLNREFKLIDF
+372 YMNKEFKLQQF
-383 GFAFDDTL
+383 GFAFDDTV
-391 EAMAAFDDWMRGL
+391 EAIAAFNDWMKGL
-404 GPARAKAVMGKVKP
+404 GSARAKAVMSKVKP
-418 NITDVELMDF
+418 DITDNELMDF
-428 FEKLRLDSGVLDIG
+428 FEKLRVDSGAYDIG

-453 TAGGGGKGAN
+453 LAGGGGKGAN
-463 FASNLELEAAR
+463 FASNLELEPAR
-474 NTVEISM
+474 NLVEISM
-481 DRRRK
+481 DRRRN
-486 EVVKLIEKGNRA
+486 EVVKLVEKGNRA

-508 INRMRGVS
+508 INRMRNVS

-535 EGVDPVTKRRLLPVE
+535 DNLLPVE
-550 FHDDFIRSTM
+550 LHDDFIQSTM

-582 ELDFGGFKMLPRQ
+582 DFDFGGFKMLPRQ

-604 KNQKGMIHPQQQL
+604 KNQKGMIHGQQQI
-617 DMFNQPYTK
+617 DMFKPYTK

-643 SWVEEVINDYLNN
+643 GWVEEVINDYLNN
-656 LEEAQKLGLTKTF
+656 LDEAQQIGLTNIF

-678 GAGVDSTGK
+678 GAGVDNAGK
-687 LPVRKIGE
+687 LPTRKIGE
-695 AIIDDDPVKGAYRK
+695 TIVDEDPIKGAYRK
-709 AFTENPIVEARVK
+709 VFTENPVVEARAK
-722 SKRGRPK
+722 SSRGRPK

>member
-21 RNEEAKD
+21 RIEEAKD

-80 LSNPT
+80 KLNPT
-85 TDQLAPKT
+85 GDMLAPRT
-93 PEEIETAKTGIE
+93 PEEIEAARKGLEKAKE
-105 EAKKRMRGEGAKRE
+105 RMDGHKPEK
-119 RDSDGFLKLVGQ
+119 DSDGFLKLVGQ

-226 DFAGASLLGARPRLA
+226 DFAGASLLGASPRFA

-250 DNVEATWAAMD
+250 DNVEAAWAAMD

-275 TQRPAPLPLTT
+275 TQRPVTKITT

-311 GVEGRPGTPKYT
+311 GIEGRPGTPKYT
-323 QKLRSDVVTKVDEK
+323 QKLRSEVVTKVDEK
-337 LVKQLQKKFGGTDTE
+337 LVKELQGKFGGTDTE

-383 GFAFDDTL
+383 GFAFNDTI

-404 GPARAKAVMGKVKP
+404 GPARAMAVMGKVKP
-418 NITDVELMDF
+418 NITPSELMDF

-560 EALAEKRKFGIQDFD
+560 EALAEKRKFGIQDFY

-604 KNQKGMIHPQQQL
+604 KNQRGIIHGQQQL

-695 AIIDDDPVKGAYRK
+695 AIIDDDPTIGAYRK
-709 AFTENPIVEARVK
+709 AFTDNPIVEARAK

-729 GKKNKPKP
+729 GSKKKPKP

>member
-1 MTEKDPYES
+1 M
-10 ELEKEKKAENE
+10 
-21 RNEEAKD
+21 NEED
-28 DLTEGKIRKQR
+28 INPEEGLEEDVKKNEDKINEEYQEEKYGNEEIRKKR
-39 EGEGTRD
+39 EGEGTLD

-80 LSNPT
+80 KLNPT
-85 TDQLAPKT
+85 GDMLAPRT
-93 PEEIETAKTGIE
+93 PEEIEAARKGLE
-105 EAKKRMRGEGAKRE
+105 EAKKKLGGSVPEK
-119 RDSDGFLKLVGQ
+119 DSDGFLKLVGQ
-131 GLTVFGNA
+131 GLTVFGEA
-139 MESVDKAVL
+139 MDTVDKNVL

-217 AATKADAAG
+217 AATKADSAG
-226 DFAGASLLGARPRLA
+226 DFAGAALLGGRPRLA
-241 ARIDATDMP
+241 QRTVANELGDEVFE
-250 DNVEATWAAMD
+250 NVV
-261 AARKN
+261 N
-266 TNVSTVNKA
+266 TNKA
-275 TQRPAPLPLTT
+275 TQRPVKALTT

-296 GKGDLYDLNAAVMGK
+296 GKGDVFDLNAAVMGK
-311 GVEGRPGTPKYT
+311 GIEGRPGVPKYT
-323 QKLRSDVVTKVDEK
+323 DKLRKDVVTKVDEK
-337 LVKQLQKKFGGTDTE
+337 LVKELQQKFGGTDTE

-358 KQQEVLKQVEKARE
+358 KQKEALKEVEKART
-372 YLNREFKLIDF
+372 YLNKEFKLQQF
-383 GFAFDDTL
+383 GFAFDDTI
-391 EAMAAFDDWMRGL
+391 EAMAAFDDWMKGL
-404 GPARAKAVMGKVKP
+404 GSARAKAVMGKVKP
-418 NITDVELMDF
+418 DITDTELMDF
-428 FEKLRLDSGVLDIG
+428 FEKLRVDSGAYDLG
-442 HINAAKNIYRR
+442 HKNAAKNIYRQI
-453 TAGGGGKGAN
+453 AGGGGRGAN
-463 FASNLELEAAR
+463 FASNLEPEPAR
-474 NTVEISM
+474 NLVTISL

-498 RGSRKDIPID
+498 RGSRKDLPID
-508 INRMRGVS
+508 INRMLGNS

-535 EGVDPVTKRRLLPVE
+535 DNILPIE
-550 FHDDFIRSTM
+550 LHDDFVQSTM

-582 ELDFGGFKMLPRQ
+582 EFDFGGFKMLPRQ

-656 LEEAQKLGLTKTF
+656 MDDARELGLLDTF
-669 LDDATARGF
+669 LNDATARGF
-678 GAGVDSTGK
+678 GAGVDDAGK

-695 AIIDDDPVKGAYRK
+695 PIIDDDPVKGAYRK
-709 AFTENPIVEARVK
+709 AFTENPVVEARAK
-722 SKRGRPK
+722 LKRGRPK

>member
-10 ELEKEKKAENE
+10 ELDKEKKAENE
-21 RNEEAKD
+21 RIEEAKD
-28 DLTEGKIRKQR
+28 NLTEGKIREQR
-39 EGEGTRD
+39 EGEGTLD

-58 RQRNQPRV
+58 RLKNQRRV
-66 RLPGDDDIQAQGDA
+66 PLPGDDDIQAQGDA
-80 LSNPT
+80 KLNPT
-85 TDQLAPKT
+85 GDMLAPKT
-93 PEEIETAKTGIE
+93 PEEIEAAKKGIE
-105 EAKKRMRGEGAKRE
+105 EAKKRMRGDGAKQE

-131 GLTVFGNA
+131 GLTVFGEA
-139 MESVDKAVL
+139 LDTVDKNVL

-184 PDTVDLATLGLGYI
+184 PDTLDLVTLGLAYI

-207 LLKAWAKSTK
+207 LLKTWAKSTK

-226 DFAGASLLGARPRLA
+226 DFSGALLLGGRPRLA
-241 ARIDATDMP
+241 QR
-250 DNVEATWAAMD
+250 
-261 AARKN
+261 
-266 TNVSTVNKA
+266 TVANELGDEVFENLVNANKA
-275 TQRPAPLPLTT
+275 TQRPAKLPLTT

-296 GKGDLYDLNAAVMGK
+296 GKGDIFDVNAAVMGK
-311 GVEGRPGTPKYT
+311 GIEGRPGTPKYT
-323 QKLRSDVVTKVDEK
+323 QKLRTDVVTKVDEK

-358 KQQEVLKQVEKARE
+358 KQQEVLRQVEKARE
-372 YLNREFKLIDF
+372 YLNKEFKLQQF
-383 GFAFDDTL
+383 GFAFEDTI
-391 EAMAAFDDWMRGL
+391 EAIAAFEDWMRGL

-418 NITDVELMDF
+418 DITDMELMDF
-428 FEKLRLDSGVLDIG
+428 FEKLRVDSGAYDIG

-453 TAGGGGKGAN
+453 LAGGGGKGAN
-463 FASNLELEAAR
+463 FASNLELEPAR
-474 NTVEISM
+474 NLVTISM

-498 RGSRKDIPID
+498 RGSRKDLPID
-508 INRMRGVS
+508 INRLRGVS

-530 MRNFL
+530 LRNFL
-535 EGVDPVTKRRLLPVE
+535 DNLLPVE
-550 FHDDFIRSTM
+550 LHDDFIQSTM

-582 ELDFGGFKMLPRQ
+582 DFDFGGFKLLPKQ

-604 KNQKGMIHPQQQL
+604 KNQKGMIHGQQQL

-656 LEEAQKLGLTKTF
+656 LDEAQQLGLTKTF

-678 GAGVDSTGK
+678 GAGVDDAGK

-695 AIIDDDPVKGAYRK
+695 PIIDDDPVIGAYRK
-709 AFTENPIVEARVK
+709 AFTENPVVEARAK
-722 SKRGRPK
+722 LKRGR
-729 GKKNKPKP
+729 KKKPKS